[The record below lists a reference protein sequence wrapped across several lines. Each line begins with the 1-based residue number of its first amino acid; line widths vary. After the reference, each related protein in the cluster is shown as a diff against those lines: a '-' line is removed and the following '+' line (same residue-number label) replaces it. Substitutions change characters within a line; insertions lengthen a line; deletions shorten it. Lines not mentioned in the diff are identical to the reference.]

1 MYYYQDGP
9 FSDWDVVEIDSIAV
23 KTNQNRIFF
32 TAEKSQ
38 LDSGARGYFQYYI
51 EIELKNDGTLT
62 FNKDRYCT
70 VLNVSANGTAHTLSY
85 DDSVY
90 RGVRRF
96 FGGNIP
102 VSLRLSEEGI
112 TTLDTN
118 MIRTGGDDTGK
129 LYATWTDN
137 SGETWEGEWVFQ
149 KNSAP
154 TFFRKK
160 EEGGSQDYVI
170 VDALSAITSPKE
182 GMTAWVNSGTQTYGP
197 YTVISFNSS
206 ECGGGQLSWDGDYA
220 YLTDSDPT
228 EIDNG
233 NGWSTPTSEW
243 TAVGGRSNLYIKYD
257 SSTHM
262 FSVMFAFNVSNLEV
276 TVYDTTYTETSD
288 TLTLSYDGY
297 FSRRIKGNWIRT
309 EYHLENMTNEERVQ
323 AHSEIISMSGQSY
336 TDIFWENNDGGI
348 SKANYWLVDWSDN
361 ASIRCAANQGDV
373 WYTMTFRSDGSVS
386 EKGNGRVRDKVKRW
400 EFGFNRT
407 TSAFTANSFDR
418 YDGYIT
424 WDGDA
429 IIEAS
434 VYESTNNYKM
444 SSGNIVHIWKAT
456 DGELYNDYYFGFN
469 FVDDTDGT
477 EWKTKW
483 YAVNDSAT
491 LVSMAQA

>member
-1 MYYYQDGP
+1 MI
-9 FSDWDVVEIDSIAV
+9 IDFYNKNGGSGSGYTLPIATETRLGGIKV
-23 KTNQNRIFF
+23 G
-32 TAEKSQ
+32 
-38 LDSGARGYFQYYI
+38 SG
-51 EIELKNDGTLT
+51 LT
-62 FNKDRYCT
+62 IDPST
-70 VLNVSANGTAHTLSY
+70 GVLSA
-85 DDSVY
+85 
-90 RGVRRF
+90 
-96 FGGNIP
+96 
-102 VSLRLSEEGI
+102 
-112 TTLDTN
+112 
-118 MIRTGGDDTGK
+118 
-129 LYATWTDN
+129 
-137 SGETWEGEWVFQ
+137 SGETDLSNYTTTAVTAELSAATSGIAVDMETLSATTSGLSVQIEALSGAIPTIQVEQELSAGTKIATITVNGSDTDLYAPAGGAGE
-149 KNSAP
+149 
-154 TFFRKK
+154 
-160 EEGGSQDYVI
+160 QDYVI
-170 VDALSAITSPKE
+170 VDALSAITTPKE

-220 YLTDSDPT
+220 YLTGDDPT

-262 FSVMFAFNVSNLEV
+262 FSVMFAFNVSNLNV

-288 TLTLSYDGY
+288 TLTLPYDGY

-309 EYHLENMTNEERVQ
+309 EYHLENMTPAQRVQ

-336 TDIFWENNDGGI
+336 TDIFWKNKDGGI
-348 SKANYWLVDWSDN
+348 SKANYWLVDWSDG

-373 WYTMTFRSDGSVS
+373 WYNMTFRSNGSVGENS
-386 EKGNGRVRDKVKRW
+386 NGRVRDKVKRW

-407 TSAFTANSFDR
+407 TSAFTANSFDS

-424 WDGDA
+424 WDGNA

-456 DGELYNDYYFGFN
+456 DGELYNNYYFGFN

-483 YAVNDSAT
+483 YAENGTAT
-491 LVSMAQA
+491 FVSMTQV